1 MQNYIY
7 HVKSFKKLNKEL
19 KRVCACCGKKL
30 NETYKRNVCPSMCK
44 SYLNGTRVKFN
55 CEYCGR
61 KSTDKATHYNKVN
74 HHFCS
79 KECRY
84 KWQKN
89 NLKGNKN
96 PNWQG
101 GDVYCKCDYCK
112 KDIHMKKYEYNN
124 LKHHFCNKECYVK
137 WLSEQES
144 FMKGKHHSLETKNK
158 LSKIRKDKIAKG
170 EIKPWNK
177 GKKCPQLTR
186 ENNPNW
192 NPNLTDEERVIK
204 RKYKEYEYWRTEV
217 FKKYN
222 YTCQLSHQKGGQLVV
237 HHLNGYGFNKEQR
250 LDINNGIVI
259 TKELHILFHKLY
271 GNKNN
276 TKEQFEEFKQRYINK
291 EFEEVV

>member
-7 HVKSFKKLNKEL
+7 HVKNFKKLNKEL
-19 KRVCACCGKKL
+19 KRVCAHCGKKL
-30 NETYKRNVCPSMCK
+30 NETYKRNVCSSMCK
-44 SYLNGTRVKFN
+44 SFLNGTRVKFN
-55 CEYCGR
+55 CEYCGG
-61 KSTDKATHYNKVN
+61 KSTDKATHYNKTK

-79 KECRY
+79 EECRY

-89 NLKGNKN
+89 NLKGESNS
-96 PNWQG
+96 NWQG
-101 GDVYCKCDYCK
+101 GNVKCKCDYCSKEIFIK
-112 KDIHMKKYEYNN
+112 KSEYKRT
-124 LKHHFCNKECYVK
+124 KHHFCNRKCFAK
-137 WLSEQES
+137 WLSTQKPP
-144 FMKGKHHSLETKNK
+144 MQGKKHTEKTKQK
-158 LSKIRKDKIAKG
+158 ISEIRKNGLANG
-170 EIKPWNK
+170 EIQPWNK
-177 GKKCPQLTR
+177 GKKCPQLCR

-271 GNKNN
+271 GHKNN
-276 TKEQFEEFKQRYINK
+276 TKEQFEEFKYRYHNR
-291 EFEEVV
+291 EFEEVI